1 MLNINPETN
10 IAYGYVSANEL
21 DSEIVDILMFGSQAR
36 NLSYQEAY
44 QEAFKK
50 ALNDHAECEE
60 NGTISDFDE
69 NEFDEDFNDNY
80 DNYEPIIEGTYQ
92 NVKYVSSWLGGAL
105 NFFILYSPF
114 ITENGLKASP
124 CVPNACIIK
133 KNMDGNTQGYTVP
146 NDWFSEYI

>member
-10 IAYGYVSANEL
+10 IAYGYVASNEL
-21 DSEIVDILMFGSQAR
+21 DSEIVDTLMYGPQAK
-36 NLSYQEAY
+36 NLSYEN
-44 QEAFKK
+44 
-50 ALNDHAECEE
+50 ALEDALKSAKRKHEDN
-60 NGTISDFDE
+60 SDD
-69 NEFDEDFNDNY
+69 EFDEDSFIEGFNSYYFEDN
-80 DNYEPIIEGTYQ
+80 ESIIEGTYQ

-124 CVPNACIIK
+124 CVQNACIIK

-146 NDWFSEYI
+146 NDWFNEYI